1 MYYSKNSPIR
11 HGERII
17 VPENYSGNAFRVKDE
32 TDRHTPPP
40 ENTYINEAVPD
51 VSQEISEPQPQ
62 PSEPASESIS
72 EGKEKER
79 KNSFLSGLMP
89 PKSNGGLLSSIFHDI
104 DIEDILIFALIFLI
118 YQDDPDD
125 DVLLLLIILL
135 FLK

>member
-1 MYYSKNSPIR
+1 MYYSKNSPTR

-40 ENTYINEAVPD
+40 ESTYINEDIPSSPQD
-51 VSQEISEPQPQ
+51 IPVSE
-62 PSEPASESIS
+62 PSEPVSESVP
-72 EGKEKER
+72 EGKKER
-79 KNSFLSGLMP
+79 ERKDSFLSGLMP

-118 YQDDPDD
+118 YQDDSDD